1 MSNPE
6 DKAVIRCSNYAMK
19 KAFKYWG
26 YYHDQDNQD
35 DQDDLDTALKYC
47 SLAIKINPQN
57 ASAYALRGSM
67 YNSKQWFKRACRD
80 LNKAISFGLHDE
92 FVYTDLG
99 FAHMLE
105 HECSEAVNNFSIAL
119 AINPEHFSAWS
130 NRGYTFIKMSLF
142 EKAVPDLKIALSLI
156 PNDPIA
162 LLNLND
168 AYYGRGNLYLKADR
182 NLEAVDD
189 FTKATSSRDFI
200 VKAYEGRA
208 TAYTNLGRFD
218 EATADIAKAKYFREE
233 QEHSK
238 MNSHGE

>member
-1 MSNPE
+1 MRKS
-6 DKAVIRCSNYAMK
+6 DFRAKLVCSNYAMK
-19 KAFKYWG
+19 KAYRHW
-26 YYHDQDNQD
+26 DNFED
-35 DQDDLDTALKYC
+35 SNHSDLDEIDTAIDYC
-47 SLAIKINPQN
+47 SIAIKSDPQN
-57 ASAYALRGSM
+57 THAYAFRGKM
-67 YNSKQWFKRACRD
+67 YIRKHWFIWACRD

-168 AYYGRGNLYLKADR
+168 AYYGRGHLYLKADR

-233 QEHSK
+233 EEHSK
-238 MNSHGE
+238 MNSHG